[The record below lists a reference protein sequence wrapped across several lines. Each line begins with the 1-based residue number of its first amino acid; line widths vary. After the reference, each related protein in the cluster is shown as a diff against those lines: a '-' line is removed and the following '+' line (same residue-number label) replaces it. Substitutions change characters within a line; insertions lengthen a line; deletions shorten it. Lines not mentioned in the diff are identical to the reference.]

1 MLAFFSHRFAHMND
15 TTQLVTKGERHCG
28 TNLLT
33 EVLKLTF
40 GAAACPGSGRFV
52 DSGRTCAA
60 CTADLHAEPR
70 LPPDHP
76 GTARPPGRAKVT
88 PSAAWRS
95 RGRRGQPP

>member
-1 MLAFFSHRFAHMND
+1 MNA

-70 LPPDHP
+70 LPPD
-76 GTARPPGRAKVT
+76 RPR
-88 PSAAWRS
+88 
-95 RGRRGQPP
+95 

>member
-1 MLAFFSHRFAHMND
+1 MPVLLSRLPHRFAYMND

-52 DSGRTCAA
+52 DSGRSR
-60 CTADLHAEPR
+60 PR
-70 LPPDHP
+70 
-76 GTARPPGRAKVT
+76 
-88 PSAAWRS
+88 
-95 RGRRGQPP
+95 

>member
-1 MLAFFSHRFAHMND
+1 MND

-52 DSGRTCAA
+52 DSGRSSPVEAGAA
-60 CTADLHAEPR
+60 
-70 LPPDHP
+70 P
-76 GTARPPGRAKVT
+76 GNPFG
-88 PSAAWRS
+88 
-95 RGRRGQPP
+95 

>member
-1 MLAFFSHRFAHMND
+1 MND

-70 LPPDHP
+70 LPHAALQFDWH
-76 GTARPPGRAKVT
+76 AEKVPHSGVSPIT
-88 PSAAWRS
+88 WVE
-95 RGRRGQPP
+95 